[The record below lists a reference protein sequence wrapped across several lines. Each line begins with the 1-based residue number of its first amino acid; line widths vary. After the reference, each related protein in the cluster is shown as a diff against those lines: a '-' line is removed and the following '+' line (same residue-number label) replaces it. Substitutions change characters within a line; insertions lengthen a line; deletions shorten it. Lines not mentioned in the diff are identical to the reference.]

1 MVECS
6 AHNGNVVGSIP
17 SVPIIKKKYV
27 TNNKGQQ
34 TE

>member
-1 MVECS
+1 
-6 AHNGNVVGSIP
+6 
-17 SVPIIKKKYV
+17 VPIIKKKYV